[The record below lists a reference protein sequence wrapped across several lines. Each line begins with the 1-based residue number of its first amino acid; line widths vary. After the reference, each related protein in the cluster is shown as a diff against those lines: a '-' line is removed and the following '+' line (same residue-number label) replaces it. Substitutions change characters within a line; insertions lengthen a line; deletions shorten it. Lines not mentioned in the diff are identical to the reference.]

1 MAHAQRPMEA
11 TTTRN
16 APTTTG
22 RSRRSHAP
30 HDSHDE
36 RRGTQKCDHTAI
48 THPKIRF
55 VYIALPRDYRAGGPK
70 EFEAMEG
77 AKMQESQHDR
87 CSKPLESRTALV
99 TGSSRGL
106 GEATAKALDEAGARV
121 ILTGRTIA
129 DLERV
134 AAGLGNEPVVIPTDL
149 SEAGAGTRLAE
160 AAISRAGG
168 VDVLVN
174 NAGFPI
180 RGAPEDLVE
189 AELDRI
195 LAVNVRSIL
204 MLVAGLG
211 PTMIERGRGSIIN
224 VSSVASLRGPVGRV
238 AYTATKGAI
247 DAMTRALAA
256 DWGPKGVRVNAVN
269 PGIIKTAMFESR
281 QDDMTAVAQAMARR
295 VALGRLG
302 EPRDVAE
309 LIAFLASDAAGY
321 ITGETIT
328 IDGGMVH
335 AMTAQ
340 EGSG

>member
-1 MAHAQRPMEA
+1 MNQLGRPL
-11 TTTRN
+11 
-16 APTTTG
+16 
-22 RSRRSHAP
+22 
-30 HDSHDE
+30 D
-36 RRGTQKCDHTAI
+36 
-48 THPKIRF
+48 
-55 VYIALPRDYRAGGPK
+55 
-70 EFEAMEG
+70 
-77 AKMQESQHDR
+77 
-87 CSKPLESRTALV
+87 SRTALV
-99 TGSSRGL
+99 TGSSRGI
-106 GEATAKALDEAGARV
+106 GEATARALDEAGARV
-121 ILTGRTIA
+121 ILTGRTVA

-134 AAGLGNEPVVIPTDL
+134 ASGLGNEPVIIPADL
-149 SEAGAGTRLAE
+149 SEAGEGTRLAE
-160 AAISRAGG
+160 AAISMVGC

-180 RGAPEDLVE
+180 RGAPEELVE

-211 PTMIERGRGSIIN
+211 PAMIERGSGSIIN
-224 VSSVASLRGPVGRV
+224 VSSVASLRGPIGRV

-281 QDDMTAVAQAMARR
+281 QEDMTDVAQAMARR

-302 EPRDVAE
+302 EPRDVADV
-309 LIAFLASDAAGY
+309 IVFLASDAASY
-321 ITGETIT
+321 VTGQTIA

-335 AMTAQ
+335 AMTVQ